1 MGTLNVTSTSNGIME
16 QLRSAL
22 SDQFSA
28 IAPFEIVLGLVL
40 GLLVGL
46 LIAFVYKRCFRGVL
60 YSPSFAMTLAMLTLI
75 TTPVVMCISS
85 NVALSMGMVGALS
98 IVRFRT
104 AVKDP
109 MDTAYMFWALTM
121 GILLGAKL
129 YAIALVVAAAI
140 AAIIFLLTFVHFTTP
155 NSYLLVVHYDEEA
168 EYDVDQMMR
177 RSVKNRRLRS
187 KTMTRSGA
195 EMTWEVRLDNKQ
207 DLVAMMMH
215 CCVAFKALK
224 RPSPA
229 VKKWAICCSMR
240 QRSPKNCINLRHKR
254 AVFKISIARMK
265 TVIWPTNFSRM
276 EIIWHMD

>member
-109 MDTAYMFWALTM
+109 MDTAHLFWALANLPRDCARRR
-121 GILLGAKL
+121 GGDCRDYLPAHLRAFHDAELL
-129 YAIALVVAAAI
+129 
-140 AAIIFLLTFVHFTTP
+140 
-155 NSYLLVVHYDEEA
+155 
-168 EYDVDQMMR
+168 
-177 RSVKNRRLRS
+177 
-187 KTMTRSGA
+187 
-195 EMTWEVRLDNKQ
+195 
-207 DLVAMMMH
+207 
-215 CCVAFKALK
+215 
-224 RPSPA
+224 PA
-229 VKKWAICCSMR
+229 RCS
-240 QRSPKNCINLRHKR
+240 L
-254 AVFKISIARMK
+254 
-265 TVIWPTNFSRM
+265 
-276 EIIWHMD
+276 